1 MSAPF
6 FEEVA
11 EMEQVSVLL
20 TGGTIASG
28 FGISGKEPKEQVA
41 SRLKGYLK
49 EFFDNKGASI
59 RFREPWG
66 NAGLDSSNLDPG
78 HWYELTR
85 IISEDLSS
93 GSTGFL
99 VLHGTDT
106 MAYSA
111 AWLALC
117 FWGAGVPVILTGSQL
132 TLDYNPDDVTVNI
145 RGAAQALC
153 SKIAGVWVYCNW
165 KLIQGAR
172 VHKARA
178 SHPDAFVPVNS
189 VPLFFNPEWAH
200 GGGNRQSELRGKMRF
215 DRISESLKTLLS
227 LNPKILRER
236 AARIRWLFCA
246 PGSVPYAGG
255 KERILLLYGFGAG
268 NVPSTVLESIR
279 NRYGTNEKPVIIAC
293 SQAEGDV
300 KDPSS
305 YGGVGAALLAQYGF
319 EVYSQM
325 DYPFE
330 FIHAL
335 SVYALSVDD
344 ENPGSVLSKFLKLY
358 GSPHGFDL

>member
-1 MSAPF
+1 MK
-6 FEEVA
+6 
-11 EMEQVSVLL
+11 QVSVLL

-28 FGISGKEPKEQVA
+28 FGLSGKEPKEKAA
-41 SRLKGYLK
+41 SRLKDYLSD
-49 EFFDNKGASI
+49 FFDDKGAAVL
-59 RFREPWG
+59 FREPWG
-66 NAGLDSSNLDPG
+66 TPGLDSSNLDPG
-78 HWYELTR
+78 HWYEMAK
-85 IISEDLSS
+85 IIAEDLSG
-93 GSTGFL
+93 GSSGFL

-106 MAYSA
+106 MAYTA

-132 TLDYNPDDVTVNI
+132 TLDYTPDDVTVNI

-153 SKIAGVWVYCNW
+153 SKISGVWVYCNW
-165 KLIQGAR
+165 KLIQGVR

-189 VPLFFNPEWAH
+189 VPLFFNPEWAQ
-200 GGGNRQSELRGKMRF
+200 GGGNKHTEFPGKAHVEKV
-215 DRISESLKTLLS
+215 SESLRTLLS
-227 LNPKILRER
+227 LNPETLRER
-236 AARIRWLFCA
+236 ASRARWLFCA
-246 PGSVPYAGG
+246 PGSAPYAGKG
-255 KERILLLYGFGAG
+255 ERILLLFGFGAG
-268 NVPSTVLESIR
+268 NVPASVLENIR
-279 NRYGTNEKPVIIAC
+279 MLYKANVKPVIIAC

-305 YGGVGAALLAQYGF
+305 YSGVGAALLAQDGF

-335 SVYALSVDD
+335 SVFALAVDY
-344 ENPGSVLSKFLKLY
+344 ENPGKVLAKFLKLY
-358 GSPHGFDL
+358 GSSDNRK

>member
-1 MSAPF
+1 MK
-6 FEEVA
+6 
-11 EMEQVSVLL
+11 QVSVIL

-28 FGISGKEPKEQVA
+28 FGLCGKRPTTKA
-41 SRLKGYLK
+41 SAALKAYLR
-49 EFFDNKGASI
+49 EFFDQKDATLI
-59 RFREPWG
+59 FREPWG
-66 NAGLDSSNLDPG
+66 SPGLDSSDLDPG
-78 HWYELTR
+78 HWIELTR
-85 IISEDLSS
+85 IIADDIDR
-93 GSTGFL
+93 GSNGFL
-99 VLHGTDT
+99 ILHGTDT
-106 MAYSA
+106 MAYTA

-132 TLDYNPDDVTVNI
+132 TLDYTPDDVTVNV

-189 VPLFFNPEWAH
+189 VPLFFNPEWAQ
-200 GGGNRQSELRGKMRF
+200 GGEGKQVEVPARGRSV
-215 DRISESLKTLLS
+215 RLSESLEALLA
-227 LNPKILRER
+227 LDAQVFRKR
-236 AARIRWLFCA
+236 AAMARWVFCV
-246 PGSVPYAGG
+246 PGGMPCTEGN
-255 KERILLLYGFGAG
+255 ERILMIYGYGAG
-268 NVPSTVLESIR
+268 NAPSDVLRRLSRSYLPQER
-279 NRYGTNEKPVIIAC
+279 PVVVAC

-300 KDPSS
+300 KNPSAYS
-305 YGGVGAALLAQYGF
+305 GVGACVLSEEGF

-335 SVYALSVDD
+335 SCYALAVDY
-344 ENPGSVLSKFLKLY
+344 ENPGWILAKFLKPCE
-358 GSPHGFDL
+358 SKDKTHI

>member
-1 MSAPF
+1 MK
-6 FEEVA
+6 
-11 EMEQVSVLL
+11 QVSVLL

-28 FGISGKEPKEQVA
+28 FGLSGKEPKKQVA
-41 SRLKGYLK
+41 SRLKAYLQ
-49 EFFDNKGASI
+49 EFFDTKGASVL
-59 RFREPWG
+59 FREPWG
-66 NAGLDSSNLDPG
+66 TPGLDSSNLDPG

-85 IISEDLSS
+85 IIAEDLSG
-93 GSTGFL
+93 GSNGFL

-132 TLDYNPDDVTVNI
+132 TLDYTPDDVTVNI

-189 VPLFFNPEWAH
+189 VPLFFNPEWAQ
-200 GGGNRQSELRGKMRF
+200 GAGSSQSELPCKVRF
-215 DRISESLKTLLS
+215 DRVSESLKILLS
-227 LNPKILRER
+227 LNPEILRER
-236 AARIRWLFCA
+236 AAKVRWIFCA
-246 PGSVPYAGG
+246 PGSVPYVGE

-268 NVPSTVLESIR
+268 NVPSPVLENVRS
-279 NRYGTNEKPVIIAC
+279 RYGPAEKPVVIAC

-305 YGGVGAALLAQYGF
+305 YSGVGAAILAQDGF
-319 EVYSQM
+319 KVYSQM

-335 SVYALSVDD
+335 SVYALSVDY
-344 ENPGSVLSKFLKLY
+344 ENPGKVLAKFLKLY
-358 GSPHGFDL
+358 ESFSES